1 MRLPYL
7 TELTA
12 QNCCSPILTLK
23 SSQSHNY
30 SAAQASFAYRPI
42 GDLVKIQILVQW
54 GWSGEANAA
63 GLADPGTIPEQ

>member
-1 MRLPYL
+1 MRLPTL
-7 TELTA
+7 TGTYSPELLL
-12 QNCCSPILTLK
+12 SHLTLK

-30 SAAQASFAYRPI
+30 SAAQASFAYRPP

-63 GLADPGTIPEQ
+63 GPADPGTIL